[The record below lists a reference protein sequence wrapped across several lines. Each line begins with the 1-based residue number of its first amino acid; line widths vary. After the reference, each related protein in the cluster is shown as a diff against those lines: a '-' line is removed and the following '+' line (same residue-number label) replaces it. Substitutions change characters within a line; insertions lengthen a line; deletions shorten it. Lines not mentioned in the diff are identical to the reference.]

1 MHSEKKG
8 ILLLIS
14 FLVDVWIFPKTGNVQ
29 KMHGRKR
36 EL

>member
-1 MHSEKKG
+1 MLSEKKG

-14 FLVDVWIFPKTGNVQ
+14 FLVDVWIFQKIGNVQ